1 MVSTVVSVEVP
12 MVQAFSHLANFGVS
26 DKLPY
31 HSDHLRLRI
40 ICSHTELAEVSYHLS
55 AVLFKTDGSMLP
67 IAIIL
72 IIVVF

>member
-1 MVSTVVSVEVP
+1 VLSTVVSVGAP
-12 MVQAFSHLANFGVS
+12 MVQAFSHLSNLVS
-26 DKLPY
+26 DELPY
-31 HSDHLRLRI
+31 HSDHLRRRI

-55 AVLFKTDGSMLP
+55 AVLFKTGGSVLP